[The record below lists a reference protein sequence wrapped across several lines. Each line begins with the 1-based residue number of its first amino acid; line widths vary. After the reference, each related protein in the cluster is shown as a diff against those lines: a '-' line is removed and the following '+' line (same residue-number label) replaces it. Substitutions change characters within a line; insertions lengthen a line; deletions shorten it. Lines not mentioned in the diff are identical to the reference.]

1 MSVSLVL
8 SYNDIREDR
17 SQKCDDDTVFSF
29 FSRCSCRHQRF
40 HSSFFHSNSSNVS
53 YFRKKF
59 AMMSSL
65 IDTLNNVSLN
75 MSIYA
80 GFIEWVAGNVG
91 NGITIILFCGGP
103 LRATRTAPF
112 IMVLA
117 TLNIIYLNHS
127 LLPKGI
133 SAVNRSF
140 DGTFGNEILCIFRYF
155 VPYSFITLIF
165 SLLCWLAVD
174 R

>member
-1 MSVSLVL
+1 
-8 SYNDIREDR
+8 
-17 SQKCDDDTVFSF
+17 
-29 FSRCSCRHQRF
+29 
-40 HSSFFHSNSSNVS
+40 
-53 YFRKKF
+53 
-59 AMMSSL
+59 MSSL

-80 GFIEWVAGNVG
+80 GFIEWVAGNAG
-91 NGITIILFCGGP
+91 NGITMILFCDGP

-165 SLLCWLAVD
+165 SLLCWLAFD